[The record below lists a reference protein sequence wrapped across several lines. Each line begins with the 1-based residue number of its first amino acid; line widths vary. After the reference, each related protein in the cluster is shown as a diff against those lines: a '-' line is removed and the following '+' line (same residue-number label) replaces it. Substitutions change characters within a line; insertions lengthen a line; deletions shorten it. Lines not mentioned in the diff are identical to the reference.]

1 MLPTQ
6 KKSKSRTRLRRAH
19 QALTPVKYVDCPRCN
34 NAKLPHAACENC
46 GYVRPGLSLSVKK
59 ES

>member
-6 KKSKSRTRLRRAH
+6 KLSRARTRSRRAH
-19 QALTPVKYVDCPRCN
+19 QAKTPVHIVDCPRCN
-34 NAKLPHAACENC
+34 HPKLPHAACDNC
-46 GYVRPGLSLSVKK
+46 GYVRPGLSLNIEK

>member
-6 KKSKSRTRLRRAH
+6 KLSRARTRRRRSHHAKR
-19 QALTPVKYVDCPRCN
+19 AVNYSECPKCN
-34 NAKLPHAACENC
+34 NPKLPHAACSNC
-46 GYVRPGLSLSVKK
+46 GYVRPGLSMKIEK

>member
-6 KKSKSRTRLRRAH
+6 KLSRARTRSRRAH
-19 QALTPVKYVDCPRCN
+19 KQLTPVSYVDCPRCN
-34 NAKLPHAACENC
+34 APKLPHAACDNC
-46 GYVRPGLSLSVKK
+46 GYVRPGLSLKVEK